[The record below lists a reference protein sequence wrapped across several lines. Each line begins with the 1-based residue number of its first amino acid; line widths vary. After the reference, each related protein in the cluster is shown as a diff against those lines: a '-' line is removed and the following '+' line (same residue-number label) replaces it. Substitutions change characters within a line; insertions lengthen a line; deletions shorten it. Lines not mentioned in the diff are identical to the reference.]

1 MFKMGFLKS
10 KKLLAVSFSLTLATV
25 AFVILRFDQPLIA
38 QLSYVVFLVTLGL
51 AFAVSNVRYKQGLAA
66 ISFLVIFM
74 VGILFH
80 LDIEVIEEVY
90 LLIPL
95 LYLMVFPGSML
106 PIPVAVLL
114 LSAYVSSINA
124 AEFLDIIE
132 DGVEMIVITSFA
144 TIMTYFQRK
153 THSQMEL
160 FRAESYTD
168 YLTGLGNRKKFFEA
182 LLFFKEQCRE
192 DATLNFSLL
201 IIDLDGFKK
210 VNDQLGHLTGDSA
223 LKMVTDRFSQ
233 LIDEDSLL
241 FRIGGDEFAFIT
253 TPSKES
259 KEAARALANAI
270 HTLSKPSYLLKAKN
284 YQLTASIGIAIFP
297 EDATEIEIL
306 CSNADMA
313 MYHAKA
319 AGKNDFS
326 FYQSQ
331 LTKHTLRRYRLEND
345 LKFATERGELALHY
359 QPKVCITTGE
369 IKSAEALIRWFHPKL
384 GFISPVEFIPIAEQ
398 TGLINPIGEWIT
410 ETACQQIARWKT
422 QFNIESVAI
431 NVSAIQLQDP
441 RFLDKLTNALARN
454 NCTTSC
460 LEIEQ
465 TETALMAN
473 ADDNIR
479 VLTALKSAGLT
490 LSLDD
495 FGTAYSSLCQLSLL
509 PLDILKIDKRFIDH
523 CTTNRRDHM
532 VVRTIIQL
540 AQNLGM
546 GTIAEGVETAEQLEL
561 LKQEGCQL
569 YQGYFFSKP
578 LSAEDFTAL
587 LRAC

>member
-10 KKLLAVSFSLTLATV
+10 KKLLAVGFSLTLATV

-51 AFAVSNVRYKQGLAA
+51 AFALSNVRYKQGLAA
-66 ISFLVIFM
+66 ISFLFIFM
-74 VGILFH
+74 VGLLFH

-106 PIPVAVLL
+106 PIPIAVLL

-160 FRAESYTD
+160 FRTESYTD
-168 YLTGLGNRKKFFEA
+168 YLTGLGNRKKFFEV

-253 TPSKES
+253 TPSNNS
-259 KEAARALANAI
+259 KQVARALANAI

-319 AGKNDFS
+319 VGKNDFS

-331 LTKHTLRRYRLEND
+331 LTKQTLRRYRLEND

-369 IKSAEALIRWFHPKL
+369 IKSAEALIRWFHPQL

-410 ETACQQIARWKT
+410 ETACQQIAHWKK

-441 RFLDKLTNALARN
+441 LFLDKLTSALARN

-473 ADDNIR
+473 ANDNIR
-479 VLTALKSAGLT
+479 VLTALKNAGLT

-509 PLDILKIDKRFIDH
+509 PLDILKIDKRFIDD

-546 GTIAEGVETAEQLEL
+546 GTIAEGVETPEQLAL